1 MRKGLVGRIAVASL
15 GAVGLIGLHARA
27 LVSRIEQNP
36 DPFPRDVLA
45 REPQGDEALI
55 RRDDGTVLRAV
66 AAGVG
71 PPVVLAHGFGVTLI
85 EWNIV
90 WDMLLARGFRV
101 IAFDQRGHGRST
113 IGSDGIGS
121 APMAADYA
129 AVLDHFDVRDGV
141 LVGHSMGGFLAIRA
155 VLDHREV
162 VRRLRGLVL
171 FATFAGDILNGAPL
185 NRLQLPLLRSGILQ
199 TITKTHTGGTLFG
212 AAQCGTT
219 PSPAMVAAFVDMFNR
234 QNHKPL
240 IPILQAAMRENRYPR
255 LGEISVPTVIMV
267 GSADRTTPPGHA
279 QRLTAGVPGARLVTV
294 QDAGHMLNLET
305 EGPSALVD
313 VIESFQ
319 SQA

>member
-55 RRDDGTVLRAV
+55 RRGDGTVLRAV

-85 EWNIV
+85 EWNVV

-141 LVGHSMGGFLAIRA
+141 LVGHSIGGFLAIRA
-155 VLDHREV
+155 VLDHPEV
-162 VRRLRGLVL
+162 VRRVRGLVL
-171 FATFAGDILNGAPL
+171 FATFAGDLLNGAPL

-199 TITKTHTGGTLFG
+199 TITKTRTGGTIFG
-212 AAQCGTT
+212 AAQCGAT
-219 PSPAMVAAFVDMFNR
+219 PSPAMVAAFVDTFNR

-267 GSADRTTPPGHA
+267 GSADRTTPPSHA

-294 QDAGHMLNLET
+294 QDAGHMLNVET

-319 SQA
+319 SQV